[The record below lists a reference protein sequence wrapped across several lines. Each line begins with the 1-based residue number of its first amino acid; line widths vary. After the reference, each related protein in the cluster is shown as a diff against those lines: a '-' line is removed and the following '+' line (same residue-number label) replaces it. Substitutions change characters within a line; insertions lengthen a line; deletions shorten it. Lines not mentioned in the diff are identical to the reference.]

1 MKSNVSGAVLSLV
14 IERPSV
20 GASVCRRFEA
30 RYGGLLGSGRQH
42 IYDALSRLVRDGML
56 VRVPRELLAELDE
69 EDARG
74 AITDGYRATA
84 EGARAYQRWLAD
96 ASLLR
101 PDSLIGSRQETLI
114 RLVST
119 QPQDRAGALRLLD
132 RYEQVILRLIQSTPL
147 EARNLMDEL
156 LADELTDLAQAE
168 LRWIA
173 RTRDKLSA
181 T

>member
-1 MKSNVSGAVLSLV
+1 VSGAVLSLV
-14 IERPSV
+14 IERPSA

-42 IYDALSRLVRDGML
+42 IYDALTRLVKDGML
-56 VRVPRELLAELDE
+56 ERVPRELLAELDDD
-69 EDARG
+69 DARG
-74 AITDGYRATA
+74 GAIGDGYRATA
-84 EGARAYQRWLAD
+84 VGARAYRRWLGNGD
-96 ASLLR
+96 AVLR
-101 PDSLIGSRQETLI
+101 PDSLIGSRQEALI

-119 QPQDRAGALRLLD
+119 LPQDRATALALLD
-132 RYEQVILRLIQSTPL
+132 GYEYVILRLTQSTPL
-147 EARNLMDEL
+147 ESGNVMDEL

-181 T
+181 A

>member
-1 MKSNVSGAVLSLV
+1 M
-14 IERPSV
+14 R
-20 GASVCRRFEA
+20 
-30 RYGGLLGSGRQH
+30 
-42 IYDALSRLVRDGML
+42 SR
-56 VRVPRELLAELDE
+56 
-69 EDARG
+69 
-74 AITDGYRATA
+74 TATA
-84 EGARAYQRWLAD
+84 RRPRAPGPTSAGSPD
-96 ASLLR
+96 VSLLR

-132 RYEQVILRLIQSTPL
+132 RCEQVILRLMQSTPL
-147 EARNLMDEL
+147 EASNLMDEL

-181 T
+181 A